1 MKKFTK
7 EDLEKNL
14 KRLSIEARDRL
25 RKYLPTQ
32 MLKHFCECEIQLE
45 EQISQEYL
53 ALVKRMEMRINAIEN
68 FDESVTTFTGA
79 ALLAG
84 VITVGALIL
93 QHIK

>member
-1 MKKFTK
+1 MKKFTR
-7 EDLEKNL
+7 EDLEKNH
-14 KRLSIEARDRL
+14 KRLNIEARDRL
-25 RKYLPTQ
+25 IKYLPTQ
-32 MLKHFCECEIQLE
+32 MLKHFCGCEIQLE

-53 ALVKRMEMRINAIEN
+53 ALVKRMEMRNNAIES

>member
-1 MKKFTK
+1 MKKFTR
-7 EDLEKNL
+7 EDLEKNH
-14 KRLSIEARDRL
+14 KRLNIEARDRL
-25 RKYLPTQ
+25 IKYLPTQ

-53 ALVKRMEMRINAIEN
+53 ALVKRMEMRNNAIES

>member
-1 MKKFTK
+1 MKKFTR
-7 EDLEKNL
+7 EDLEKNH
-14 KRLSIEARDRL
+14 KRLNIEARDKL
-25 RKYLPTQ
+25 IKYLPTQ

-53 ALVKRMEMRINAIEN
+53 ALVKRMEMRNNAIES

>member
-1 MKKFTK
+1 MKKFTR

-25 RKYLPTQ
+25 RKYLPKQ
-32 MLKHFCECEIQLE
+32 MLKHFCDCEIQLE

-53 ALVKRMEMRINAIEN
+53 ALVKRMEMRNNAIEN